1 MASLTR
7 RSLASVVCVLF
18 VAFGALVL
26 FSVTAS
32 LGRQE
37 QTRPMGIREAAE
49 AWVAGRMA
57 MERPLTFPRKEGLS
71 PLGSIKARREVTEA
85 ERVKMIDTA
94 IGPVDPAS
102 LATLRGQA
110 PLLAGTPGKALGRD
124 RRGEIAAGFD
134 YIQIRESAIR
144 DRGIEGIQ
152 ADLKAMGVAVHE
164 VAPSRAFL
172 VHVPEA
178 AVKGLGDAAFLEAA
192 MPFEALLKVPTD
204 LGRTSLVQKKSAQ
217 SDDLTLV
224 VTFHKGTAPEQARR
238 DLEAI
243 AGQGNV
249 SVRTFDGLQLE
260 TTVNFKKVPAI
271 ARLSDVRLVSEKPM
285 YVLSNTE
292 MPTVAMVG
300 NLKENLPFQKPYH
313 DVGVDGGGIDTNLDG
328 QRINNGTDAVPPQ
341 IVAVTDNGISVDS
354 VQFAQSAT
362 FPETGTNPV
371 GPTHR
376 KVHSIQDIADPSKT
390 TCDGPLQGSGTHGN
404 VVSGVIAGDGS
415 TLGAFVSKHVENI
428 RARVDGLQ
436 MDGLARGARI
446 LMQDA
451 APSTL
456 CLNND
461 MVERGGNVQPGS
473 LLTVLQL
480 AICPTQN
487 GVGQCAGKIG
497 GADQVH
503 LQVMPFGIPNFDINL
518 ANPNTDG
525 IYSQDA
531 ADVDS
536 FLVNNRDYMVF
547 APVGNQGT
555 KQAEIFQPGGGESA
569 NSYPDLFDGTAS
581 DDNPNLPSVLQV
593 SPPATAKNL
602 VSVGAHFEDAQTQQ
616 AGNEEENPANFSS
629 KGPATAVS
637 LRTAPIIMGVG
648 ADVTGFFGAQNTVS
662 VAVWRSSDNDNSGKV
677 ESVLDD
683 INFGTSYAAG
693 EIAGVGALIRDYFA
707 QGFYPTG
714 ARNANDR
721 IGNVSGPLVKAMIV
735 ASANFL
741 EEAGNSYET
750 EGDREAGFGRGHDF
764 GVVAGQDIGIIGN
777 NEQGYGRA
785 VVSSVLP
792 LANWPTS
799 KGIGS
804 PDTIEYPAGGL
815 LVFDELAT
823 GEQAINT
830 NAVNPHPSMT
840 HTFTVDSDSTRTVG
854 AARVVDRG
862 QLRIA
867 LAWSDPP
874 SGAGSSGSIVND
886 LDLEVD
892 SPGPD
897 GVLGTSDDI
906 TYDGNN
912 YNTGRLQTLQ
922 QGQWSLGRPSS
933 SPDSADK
940 RNPVEAIHLSADP
953 NGDGNPNDSQLVT
966 GTWRVRVKVGS
977 GGAVPGSISQLNG
990 PSEDANHNGRLD
1002 LGEDLNGNG
1011 LLDALGQPYGLVVA
1025 GPVFSTEVQNYGSPV
1040 SPHNLPTSITRLDKS
1055 LYGCAD
1061 TLRATILKPGGSAAA
1076 VSAATTF
1083 EVIDKSSNVVD
1094 TEKGFN
1100 FTAGSAGAFVSPPL
1114 PVREA
1119 KGAVSFNGVLETGGN
1134 RSGEPYSV
1142 RVRFTDPPRD
1152 GLGQARISCSPQLL
1166 PWHIGVANTD
1176 GNLQDAIFGGCDND
1190 QFLDS
1195 GENVTYSVAFV
1206 NGNRD
1211 QSFNDVSAS
1220 LAVSGPGASAVRVL
1234 NSPQNIGRMPGGL
1247 ITAANFAMKVDPA
1260 ALALITNHNN
1270 RVVDLTLTLDSASGN
1285 TQLPRQT
1292 FTFHHVLN
1300 SDFETFHYSTD
1311 YPAGGREIRDL
1322 NRNLQIDRPD
1332 VLDPFIGI
1340 VLPDEDV
1347 VFNSMFLVS
1356 NGFVQNTLGEDVV
1369 ITNGSLDPGEDFNGN
1384 NNLDRG
1390 ILATTTPSAGDLV
1403 PFHFDANDGG
1413 FLTARLP
1420 YSRAGA
1426 QAPGQSWERIGTGV
1440 CGFQT
1445 AINETNLAA
1454 NFQNNGGG
1462 IWHTGDGNPATTNTT
1477 VCDNHILAS
1486 DPTTPTG
1493 TEFIEDFLISPIIAK
1508 VHQANDSRGL
1518 PFSAEFQ
1525 RFGMNMEMQTQDEA
1539 TGANVNIDNNVEDD
1553 SGNCILCQEFTFQY
1567 GGIDYQIA
1575 RINNTGVGTYPGSV
1589 LNGGLRQ
1596 RTFGPTQDPDGS
1608 ISSGSKFVDGD
1619 ETGFTGF
1626 TQGSNTHSQ
1635 SPIPVSS
1642 PDLIPYPV
1650 PTAPKVASPFNTT
1663 ETCPAANGTVCLG
1676 GTNAGLACV
1685 SDAGCGGGVCRC
1697 AWTND
1702 IAGPVRNFDM
1712 TLVTYASG
1720 STFLM
1725 EGFANETPGVTPF
1738 DVNPGNRWQIG
1749 IGFYNVEILG
1759 GLADYGFGI
1768 DDVVFEWDERHPVDE
1783 TDFVPAH
1790 TPACQRFPPPPAGV
1804 PQSQQCATL
1813 SVDRTTLMD
1822 CEETVTVTVNDPK
1835 RAGAG
1840 TITVMAASDSD
1851 SRPFS
1856 TGVVTARHP
1865 VKSFTINET
1874 STPGLF
1880 VGNVTITSSLNAAG
1894 SLFVPTGDQNIEF
1907 YYQDPLCDG
1916 NGNAIPGQ
1924 NDFNNLDGDLVPF
1937 ASDNCPFDYNP
1948 GQADLDRDP
1957 QTNVLKPDG
1966 IGDACDNCPGLY
1978 NPDQLDSDGD
1988 HVGDVCD
1995 LDDIDGDGKPNGLM
2009 DNCPDVYNPL
2019 QTTTQQGAGK
2029 ACSQTGDRDGDGFAD
2044 KNDNCVRTYNPSQ
2057 SDLDGDRIGDACDG
2071 DCLNAR
2077 QQNLTTNGNPLN
2089 SLPLQ
2094 GSCSRTSDV
2103 LCTTSADCPTSGFC
2117 AGTTTLCTT
2126 SSSQC
2131 VCQILGQENCV
2142 FTGVRNDGSCST
2154 AGDDEDVDGVTDV
2167 ADNCPTIA
2175 NPAVVPGTSRQA
2187 DIDND
2192 GIGDACDSQF
2202 MTDGDNNGIPDDVVS
2217 FGVIVNCGRQILPS
2231 ITVVGV
2237 TVSDLN
2243 GDHDSFCDT
2252 GEDCEMT
2259 MVLKNEGPFNLTDVT
2274 LSLSTLDSDIQCIKK
2289 GSIHLASF
2297 AAGQSIDTAN
2307 VGGQRLAF
2315 EYVAST
2321 ALQSTIQSPATGDFA
2336 LALTSREALGTKS
2349 TIKVATRLDLDPAVG
2364 AGKKVPGPIQGTVF
2378 EDFDTERSGNGRCT
2392 GNTAVF
2398 CGPNL
2403 PPCPGNAVCI
2413 ASEDLSD
2420 GREGQPN
2427 DLILSD
2433 TTSKVCSNNHNAF
2446 CLLDADCGAG
2456 NTCLPTPPFYIG
2468 VTVGTAQGGLNVIAG
2483 IGCGGYQ
2490 VPPQDPGCRMDPD
2503 NDMDWH
2509 IHCPAGT
2516 AQDFCQP
2523 PHVAVA
2529 NHVPSAWITPSDGAI
2544 AFSGRNSLHW
2554 GKHVSQTSRK
2564 ADTTS
2569 FRELAAFMISV
2580 NLTPQPA
2587 AGDLELS
2594 FYHIADMMDSSCG
2607 GRPNCSAYPVGQAQ
2621 DYGDVQI
2628 RTDNDPDPLSESW
2641 GLWDKLAPFENVYD
2655 HIPYIWSFYGAN
2667 LNYCDFTPTDT
2678 GSAALA
2684 PRGTHETMCFPLGV
2698 WSHCGSAWGQATA
2711 WGCANPGPSG
2721 GGQTFPASGALWVKS
2736 RFSLANFLGSHVQIR
2751 WIAQGW
2757 EFDFDN
2763 PSQDYQTYG
2772 GQWASSQHDDGWWVD
2787 NISVTGAITTQVA
2800 PQFDTKA
2807 PPNPPSVCTFAG
2819 GQLCDP
2825 SQGDHGFVVNL
2836 TIADA
2841 NGNGIYEKGEAIEL
2855 SAATTT
2861 NPGQCSTGIVE
2872 YQFLKNGV
2880 VAQDFSANPVFR
2892 DGALADATYQVKA
2905 ACSSAPSICTT
2916 TTGLTRSIQVYPG
2929 DGDDLA
2935 LTVTHVSGTTTITFL
2950 ARPQP
2955 SPMSGYNLY
2964 RGTIASG
2971 VPDPNLTTLQQLAC
2985 GIGVGTA
2992 VGSPVNTPTTLSP
3005 SLGQAHYYLAGHR
3018 NPTFATALGRASNGN
3033 ILITPA
3039 AVVCP

>member
-37 QTRPMGIREAAE
+37 QTRPMGMQEAAE
-49 AWVAGRMA
+49 AWVAGRVA
-57 MERPLTFPRKEGLS
+57 LERPTGFARKEGLS
-71 PLGSIKARREVTEA
+71 PLGSIRPRQEVTEA
-85 ERVKMIDTA
+85 ERVKTIETA
-94 IGPVDPAS
+94 IGLVDPAS
-102 LATLRGQA
+102 LSTLRGQA

-124 RRGEIAAGFD
+124 RRGELDAGFN
-134 YIQIRESAIR
+134 YIQIRESALR
-144 DRGIEGIQ
+144 DRGIEGIE
-152 ADLKAMGVAVHE
+152 ADLKGMGITIHE
-164 VAPSRAFL
+164 VATSRAL
-172 VHVPEA
+172 MVHVPA
-178 AVKGLGDAAFLEAA
+178 SAVKDLGDAGFLEAA
-192 MPFEALLKVPTD
+192 MPLAPFLKVEPG
-204 LGRTSLVQKKSAQ
+204 LGRTWLAQKSRAQ
-217 SDDLTLV
+217 SEDLTLV
-224 VTFHKGTAPEQARR
+224 VTFHRGTPSEQARR
-238 DLEAI
+238 ELEAI
-243 AGQGNV
+243 AGQGKIN
-249 SVRTFDGLQLE
+249 VRTADGLQLE
-260 TTVNFKKVPAI
+260 TTINFSKVPAI
-271 ARLSDVRLVSEKPM
+271 ARLADVRLVSEKPE
-285 YVLSNTE
+285 YILSNTE
-292 MPTVAMVG
+292 IPTVAMVG

-354 VQFAQSAT
+354 VQFAQSIS
-362 FPETGTNPV
+362 FPETATNPV

-376 KVHSIQDIADPSKT
+376 KVHAIQDLADPAKS
-390 TCDGPLQGSGTHGN
+390 TCDSQLSGSGTHGN
-404 VVSGVIAGDGS
+404 VVAGVIAGDGS
-415 TLGAFVSKHVENI
+415 TLGAFVSKHVETI

-456 CLNND
+456 CTNND
-461 MVERGGNVQPGS
+461 ITERGGNVQPGS
-473 LLTVLQL
+473 LLTALQL

-487 GVGQCAGKIG
+487 GTGICLNQVG

-503 LQVMPFGIPNFDINL
+503 LQVMPFGIPNYDTTL
-518 ANPNTDG
+518 ANPITDG

-531 ADVDS
+531 ADVDK
-536 FLVNNRDYMVF
+536 FLVNDRDYMVF

-555 KQAEIFQPGGGESA
+555 KQPEIFQPGGGESQ
-569 NSYPDLFDGTAS
+569 NSYPDLFDGTTS
-581 DDNPNLPSVLQV
+581 DDDPNHPSILQV

-602 VSVGAHFEDAQTQQ
+602 VSVGAHFEDVETQQ
-616 AGNEEENPANFSS
+616 TGNEEENPANFSS
-629 KGPATAVS
+629 KGPATQVS

-648 ADVTGFFGAQNTVS
+648 ADVTGFFGAQNAVS

-677 ESVLDD
+677 ESILDD

-693 EIAGVGALIRDYFA
+693 EIAGVGALIRDYFE

-714 ARNANDR
+714 TRNSTDR
-721 IGNVSGPLVKAMIV
+721 IPNLSGPLVKAMIV

-741 EEAGNSYET
+741 EETGADYQT
-750 EGDREAGFGRGHDF
+750 EGDREIAFGRGHDF
-764 GVVAGQDIGIIGN
+764 GTVAGKDIGIIGN
-777 NEQGYGRA
+777 SEQGYGRA

-799 KGIGS
+799 KGIGA

-823 GEQAINT
+823 GEPAINNT
-830 NAVNPHPSMT
+830 TRLSIT
-840 HTFTVDSDSTRTVG
+840 HTFTVDSDSTRQVG

-874 SGAGSSGSIVND
+874 SGAGSAGTIVND

-897 GVLGTSDDI
+897 GILGNSDDI

-912 YNTGRLQTLQ
+912 YNTGQSKTIE
-922 QGQWSLGRPSS
+922 QGQWSLGRSS
-933 SPDSADK
+933 VSPDEADK
-940 RNPVEAIHLSADP
+940 RNPIEAIHLSADP
-953 NGDGNPNDSQLVT
+953 NGDGDPTDSQLVT
-966 GTWRVRVKVGS
+966 GQWRVRVKRGS
-977 GGAVPGSISQLNG
+977 GGAIPGQISQLTG
-990 PSEDANHNGRLD
+990 PIEDANHNGRLD
-1002 LGEDLNGNG
+1002 PGEDLTPFNG
-1011 LLDALGQPYGLVVA
+1011 LLDADGQPYGLVVA

-1040 SPHNLPTSITRLDKS
+1040 SSHNLPASITRLDKS

-1061 TLRATILKPGGSAAA
+1061 TLRATILKPGGNAAA
-1076 VSAATTF
+1076 VSAAATF

-1094 TEKGFN
+1094 TEKGFT

-1114 PVREA
+1114 PVREG
-1119 KGAVSFNGVLETGGN
+1119 KGVVSFNGVLETGGN

-1152 GLGQARISCSPQLL
+1152 GLAQARISCTPSLL
-1166 PWHIGVANTD
+1166 PWHITAVNTD
-1176 GNLQDAIFGGCDND
+1176 GNLQDGIFGGCDND

-1206 NGNRD
+1206 NGNRS
-1211 QSFNDVSAS
+1211 QSFNDVIAS
-1220 LAVSGPGASAVRVL
+1220 LAVSGPGASAVRIL

-1247 ITAANFAMKVDPA
+1247 ITAATFAMRVDPA

-1270 RVVDLTLTLDSASGN
+1270 RVVDLTLTLDSSSGN

-1292 FTFHHVLN
+1292 FTFHHALN

-1311 YPAGGREIRDL
+1311 YPGGGREIRDF

-1332 VLDPFIGI
+1332 VADPFIGI

-1347 VFNSMFLVS
+1347 VFNSMFVTS
-1356 NGFVQNTLGEDVV
+1356 NGFVQNALGEDV
-1369 ITNGSLDPGEDFNGN
+1369 NGDGTLNPGEDFNGN
-1384 NNLDRG
+1384 NVLDRG
-1390 ILATTTPSAGDLV
+1390 ILALGTTGPSAGDLA
-1403 PFHFDANDGG
+1403 PFHFDKGNGG
-1413 FLTARLP
+1413 FYARRLP
-1420 YSRAGA
+1420 YSRPGGSTAGIT
-1426 QAPGQSWERIGTGV
+1426 WEYVSGGV

-1445 AINETNLAA
+1445 AINETDLTTG
-1454 NFQNNGGG
+1454 FQNNGAG
-1462 IWHTGDGNPATTNTT
+1462 IWHTGDGNPATPTSTQGNGS
-1477 VCDNHILAS
+1477 CDNHILAG
-1486 DPTTPTG
+1486 DGVPPVG
-1493 TEFIEDFLISPIIAK
+1493 TDFIEDFLISPIIAK
-1508 VHQANDSRGL
+1508 VHQTNDSRGL

-1525 RFGMNMEMQTQDEA
+1525 RFGMNMEMQTRDEA
-1539 TGANVNIDNNVEDD
+1539 TGANINIDNNIEDD
-1553 SGNCILCQEFTFQY
+1553 SGNCLLCQEFSFSY
-1567 GGIDYQIA
+1567 GGVDYMVA
-1575 RINNTGVGTYPGSV
+1575 RFNNTGTGTFPGSTA
-1589 LNGGLRQ
+1589 NGGLRQ
-1596 RTFGPTQDPDGS
+1596 RTFGPTVDPDLS
-1608 ISSGSKFVDGD
+1608 ITSGSKFVDGD
-1619 ETGFTGF
+1619 ESGFTGF
-1626 TQGSNTHSQ
+1626 TQNSNPYSS
-1635 SPIPVSS
+1635 SPIPVTT
-1642 PDLIPYPV
+1642 PDLIPYPL

-1663 ETCPAANGTVCLG
+1663 ATCPAANGFVCLG
-1676 GTNAGLACV
+1676 GTNAGLTCA
-1685 SDAGCGGGVCRC
+1685 SDAGCPGGVCRC

-1702 IAGPVRNFDM
+1702 VAGPVRNLDM

-1720 STFLM
+1720 SSFLM
-1725 EGFANETPGVTPF
+1725 EGFASETPGVTPM

-1749 IGFYNVEILG
+1749 IGFYNVETAAQLS
-1759 GLADYGFGI
+1759 DFGFAV

-1783 TDFVPAH
+1783 TDFVPPH
-1790 TPACQRFPPPPAGV
+1790 TPACQRFPPPPQGV

-1822 CEETVTVTVNDPK
+1822 CEEAVTVTVNDPK
-1835 RAGAG
+1835 RAGVG
-1840 TITVMAASDSD
+1840 TVLVLAASDSD

-1865 VKSFTINET
+1865 VKSFPLTET

-1880 VGNVTITSSLNAAG
+1880 VGSVAITSSLNAAG

-1924 NDFNNLDGDLVPF
+1924 NDFNNLDGDLIAF

-1948 GQADLDRDP
+1948 GQEDLDKDP
-1957 QTNVLKPDG
+1957 VTNLARPDG

-1978 NPDQLDSDGD
+1978 NPDQKDSDGD

-1995 LDDIDGDGKPNGLM
+1995 LDDLDGDGVPNGL

-2019 QTTTQQGAGK
+2019 QSTTQQGTGT
-2029 ACSQTGDRDGDGFAD
+2029 ACSQTGDRDGDGLAD
-2044 KNDNCVRTYNPSQ
+2044 KNDNCVRTYNPTQVDS
-2057 SDLDGDRIGDACDG
+2057 DGDKIGDACDG
-2071 DCLNAR
+2071 DCKNAR
-2077 QQNLTTNGNPLN
+2077 QFNLTTNGNPLN
-2089 SLPLQ
+2089 SLALQ

-2103 LCTTSADCPTSGFC
+2103 PCTVDANCPISGFC
-2117 AGTTTLCTT
+2117 AGTQTLCTT

-2131 VCQILGQENCV
+2131 VCQILGQEICV
-2142 FTGVRNDGSCST
+2142 FTGVRNDGSCSN
-2154 AGDDEDVDGVTDV
+2154 AGDDEDVDGITDV
-2167 ADNCPTIA
+2167 ADDCPTVY
-2175 NPAVVPGTSRQA
+2175 NPAVLPGTDRQA
-2187 DIDND
+2187 DVDND

-2202 MTDGDNNGIPDDVVS
+2202 MIDGDNNGIPDDILS
-2217 FGVIVNCGRQILPS
+2217 FGLIVNCGRQILPNL
-2231 ITVVGV
+2231 TVVGV

-2243 GDHDSFCDT
+2243 GDHDNFCDT

-2259 MVLKNEGPFNLTDVT
+2259 LVVKNEGPLNLTDVT
-2274 LSLSTLDSDIQCIKK
+2274 LSLSSPDSDIQCIKK

-2297 AAGQSIDTAN
+2297 AAGQTIDTAN

-2321 ALQSTIQSPATGDFA
+2321 SLQATIQNPATGEFA

-2349 TIKVATRLDLDPAVG
+2349 SIKITTRLDLDPAVG
-2364 AGKKVPGPIQGTVF
+2364 AGKKVPGLFPGTVF
-2378 EDFDTERSGNGRCT
+2378 EDFDTERSGNGVCSVSLAACSLT
-2392 GNTAVF
+2392 T
-2398 CGPNL
+2398 
-2403 PPCPGNAVCI
+2403 PCPQGQTCQPAI
-2413 ASEDLSD
+2413 DLSD

-2433 TTSKVCSNNHNAF
+2433 TTSKVCSNNHTVA
-2446 CLLDADCGAG
+2446 CLLDVDCGAG
-2456 NTCLPTPPFYIG
+2456 NTCLPTPPFYTGI
-2468 VTVGTAQGGLNVIAG
+2468 TVGTDQGGLNVIAG

-2490 VPPQDPGCRMDPD
+2490 VPPQDPGCRIDPD

-2516 AQDFCQP
+2516 TQDHCQP
-2523 PHVAVA
+2523 PHVAKA
-2529 NHVPSAWITPSDGAI
+2529 NHVPSAWITPSDGAM

-2580 NLTPQPA
+2580 NLTPLPGP
-2587 AGDLELS
+2587 GDLELS

-2607 GRPNCSAYPVGQAQ
+2607 GRPNCSGYPAGQAQ

-2641 GLWDKLAPFENVYD
+2641 GFWDKLAPFENVYD
-2655 HIPYIWSFYGAN
+2655 HIPYIWSFYSIV
-2667 LNYCDFTPTDT
+2667 NYCDLTPTDT
-2678 GSAALA
+2678 GSAAPA

-2698 WSHCGSAWGQATA
+2698 WSHCGNPWGQATT
-2711 WGCANPGPSG
+2711 WGCPGPGS
-2721 GGQTFPASGALWVKS
+2721 GGQTQPASGALWVKS
-2736 RFSLANFLGSHVQIR
+2736 RFSLANFLGSHVEIR

-2772 GQWASSQHDDGWWVD
+2772 GQWANSQHDDGWWVD
-2787 NISVTGAITTQVA
+2787 DISVTGAITTQVA
-2800 PQFDTKA
+2800 PTFDTKA

-2841 NGNGIYEKGEAIEL
+2841 NGNGVFEKGEAIEL

-2861 NPGQCSTGIVE
+2861 NPGQCSSGIVE

-2892 DGALADATYQVKA
+2892 DGATADATYQVRA
-2905 ACSSAPSICTT
+2905 TCSSATAICTT
-2916 TTGLTRSIQVYPG
+2916 PTGLTRAIQVYPG
-2929 DGDDLA
+2929 DGDDIA
-2935 LTVTHVSGTTTITFL
+2935 LSVTHVSGTTTVTFP

-2955 SPMSGYNLY
+2955 LPMSGFDVF
-2964 RGTIASG
+2964 RGNIASG
-2971 VPDPNLTTLQQLAC
+2971 VPDPSLATLTTLAC
-2985 GIGVGTA
+2985 NIGVGTP
-2992 VGSPVNTPTTLSP
+2992 VGSPVFTTTTLTPT
-3005 SLGQAHYYLAGHR
+3005 LGQAHYYLAGHR
-3018 NPTFATALGRASNGN
+3018 NPTAGSRTALGRASNGN
-3033 ILITPA
+3033 ILVAPIA
-3039 AVVCP
+3039 CP